1 MIYLVDD
8 NLAVREAMTLLLAT
22 YAKEVSTFCDAE
34 HLLNNLGNVQ
44 PGIILLD
51 LRMPVVSGPQLL
63 KKLEDLGIRWPVVMI
78 TGHGDVEACRRAFKA
93 GVVDFLAKPIDE
105 HVLMESIAAFE
116 SALDDLL
123 VCNESNRLLDHLTSR
138 EREVIELV
146 SKGFGSKEIAS
157 ALNVSART
165 VDSHRASIATKLGTP
180 AVAEQTR
187 IWLMAYDRHAK
198 LPLRLR

>member
-8 NLAVREAMTLLLAT
+8 DLAVREAMTLLLAT
-22 YAKEVSTFCDAE
+22 YGKEVTAFPDAT
-34 HLLNNLGNVQ
+34 HLLAHVEKAK
-44 PGIILLD
+44 PGIMLLD
-51 LRMPVVSGPQLL
+51 LRMPAISGLQLL
-63 KKLEDLGIRWPVVMI
+63 KKLEDLGIRWPAIMI

-93 GVVDFLAKPIDE
+93 GVVDFLAKPVDE
-105 HVLMESIAAFE
+105 HVLMETIAMCE

-123 VCNESNRLLDHLTSR
+123 VRHENSRLLYHLTAR

-146 SKGFGSKEIAS
+146 SKGFGSKDIAF
-157 ALNVSART
+157 ALDVSVRT

-187 IWLMAYDRHAK
+187 IWLMAHR
-198 LPLRLR
+198 